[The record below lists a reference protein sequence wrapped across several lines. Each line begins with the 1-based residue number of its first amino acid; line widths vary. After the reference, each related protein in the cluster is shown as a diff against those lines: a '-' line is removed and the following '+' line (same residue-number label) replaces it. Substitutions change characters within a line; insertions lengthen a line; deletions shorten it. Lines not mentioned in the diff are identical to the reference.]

1 MKTRWITAFL
11 LTLLLLGLLPWS
23 QAHAEPGNSG
33 MLGEN
38 ITWEFRDGT
47 LTFSGEG
54 YMQSF
59 PYGNHQPWFHLRDEV
74 TRVVFSEGIIG
85 VGGWCLD
92 EHRNLKEV
100 QLPQSLKKIGIGAF
114 YGCESLE
121 EITLPGNL
129 KSLCSFAFQGCSSL
143 KSIVIPN
150 SVQEMDSGVFKDCKS
165 LETVVLSNKLER
177 VDSKMFECCTNLKEI
192 TLPKSVTRINSA
204 AFRYCYN
211 LSKVEIKG
219 KITLV
224 DDFGFAEC
232 RSLVK
237 LDFPSSLE
245 WIGDYAFQGCMSLME
260 IWFRGDI
267 PDMSGYD
274 VFDLYRPLE
283 NGKCTLYYPV
293 NNKTWTKELVEKYA
307 GYYHLRLEPY
317 GTPECDHKNEIIPG
331 KAATCV
337 EEGLTE
343 GKRCTICG
351 KVTKKQE
358 TIPVTEHTFTTVTV
372 PPACTAEGFDLTV
385 CGVCGLEERSNPKAP
400 VGHRFGSWQTVW
412 EATEDQRGLEA
423 RQCLYCTVK
432 EERLTEK
439 LLPAPTTPP
448 PTEPAP
454 TVPAPTV
461 PKETM
466 PKTLEPEPAQRRG
479 AGLAILGILLGLT
492 VAIVGVKRLYR
503 KRA

>member
-1 MKTRWITAFL
+1 MKTRWITAVL

-54 YMQSF
+54 YMQGF
-59 PYGNHQPWFHLRDEV
+59 PYGNHQPWFHLRDEI
-74 TRVVFSEGIIG
+74 TKVVVEEGINS
-85 VGGWCLD
+85 VGSWVLD

-100 QLPQSLKKIGIGAF
+100 QLPQSLTYINTGAF
-114 YGCESLE
+114 YGCEGLE
-121 EITLPGNL
+121 EITLPGKL
-129 KSLCSFAFQGCSSL
+129 TYLGHRAFEGCTGL
-143 KSIVIPN
+143 KSITLPN
-150 SVQEMDSGVFKDCKS
+150 SVKDAEGETFKDCKS

-177 VDSKMFECCTNLKEI
+177 VTLHMFEGCESLKEI
-192 TLPKSVTRINSA
+192 VLPKSVTRINSS

-211 LSKVEIKG
+211 LTKVEIKG
-219 KITLV
+219 KITFV
-224 DDFGFAEC
+224 DSFAFENC
-232 RSLVK
+232 SSLVS
-237 LDFPSSLE
+237 LEFPSSLE
-245 WIGDYAFQGCMSLME
+245 WFGNYVFWGCESLME
-260 IWFRGDI
+260 LRFNGDM
-267 PDMSGYD
+267 PDMFGYD
-274 VFDLYRPLE
+274 VFKLLGHYDGVP
-283 NGKCTLYYPV
+283 CTLYYPV
-293 NNKTWTKELVEKYA
+293 NNKTWTQEKMDRFVHN
-307 GYYHLRLEPY
+307 GFIRFEPY

-358 TIPVTEHTFTTVTV
+358 TIPVTEHTFTTVTI

-439 LLPAPTTPP
+439 LPPAPTTPP

-454 TVPAPTV
+454 TIPAPTV